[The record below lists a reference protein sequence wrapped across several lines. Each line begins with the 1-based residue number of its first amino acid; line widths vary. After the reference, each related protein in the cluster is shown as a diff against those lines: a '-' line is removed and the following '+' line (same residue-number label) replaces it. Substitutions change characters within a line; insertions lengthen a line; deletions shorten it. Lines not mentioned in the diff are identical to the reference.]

1 MTMARGDVTLPVSH
15 GWRFRQSTTQPWQRY
30 SWLGAILILVAVM
43 VALTP
48 LAYAD
53 PPDPTWLHAIYDDD
67 DFDLVVGLIMSASGL
82 AEVYVA
88 RCLGP
93 VEIRMVL
100 RGPPL
105 DRPATFVLLSAS
117 DPRAPPAV

>member
-1 MTMARGDVTLPVSH
+1 MTAHGDVTLPVSH
-15 GWRFRQSTTQPWQRY
+15 GWGFRQSTTQPWQRY
-30 SWLGAILILVAVM
+30 AWPGVILILVAVI

-53 PPDPTWLHAIYDDD
+53 PPDPTWLVAMYDDD

-93 VEIRMVL
+93 AEGGIVL

-105 DRPATFVLLSAS
+105 DPPAPFAPLSAS
-117 DPRAPPAV
+117 DPRAPPLL